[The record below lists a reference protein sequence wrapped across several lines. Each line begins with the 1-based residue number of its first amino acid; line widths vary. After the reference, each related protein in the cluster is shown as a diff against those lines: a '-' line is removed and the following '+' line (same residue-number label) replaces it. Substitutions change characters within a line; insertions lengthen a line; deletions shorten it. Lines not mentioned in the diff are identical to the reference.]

1 MHIVASNIYDLIETI
16 AVCLT
21 GIIVAYIF
29 VRGVIKSE

>member
-29 VRGVIKSE
+29 MKGISKIE

>member
-16 AVCLT
+16 IVCLT

-29 VRGVIKSE
+29 VKGVTKIE

>member
-16 AVCLT
+16 VICLT

-29 VRGVIKSE
+29 MKGISKIE